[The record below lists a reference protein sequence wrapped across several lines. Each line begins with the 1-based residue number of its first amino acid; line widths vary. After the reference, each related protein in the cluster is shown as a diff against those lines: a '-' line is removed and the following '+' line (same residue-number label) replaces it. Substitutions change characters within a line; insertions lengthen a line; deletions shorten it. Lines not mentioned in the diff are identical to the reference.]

1 MRFVPR
7 ALQAYAHD
15 ARAAF
20 THAPLEVLVGVLVAI
35 TFAVTQRGSGR
46 GQYDLWWRV
55 AAASALAFPLL
66 LSLSVLRARG
76 VLDARLRWLLSA
88 AVLAAAASYGWL
100 VLDPDHDAEAWRW
113 FLLAAAAVL
122 ALLLTPV
129 AGNGERAEVRRR
141 TWSFGYKGIVRTVG
155 VLGYAALL
163 YLALS
168 GAVGAVTT
176 LFDLETPKHLYTD
189 LFAAVFF
196 ALAPW
201 ILVGGIPRLIEPWRG
216 DTAVPKPLSI
226 AGRFLYVPVLVV
238 YLAILYA
245 YTVRVLVTGE
255 IPKNLVSPLVI
266 AAGLLGFGVALLLEP
281 VHGDPEHRGVSRA
294 VRLLPAALIPVLPLA
309 FWAVLQRQA
318 QYGWTEF
325 RYIRLVVLVL
335 LAILAVLGTVR
346 LVRRQPPVLSSVLA
360 VFLAASLLA
369 AVGPWSAT
377 AVSRR
382 SQTAR
387 LEDGLRRIG
396 LRDRAAWANQ
406 LTRKD
411 GLRVDSARYEQI
423 TSSASYLYRNH
434 GAAALR
440 RVFPG
445 VPDTLPTGESVTALL
460 HLVRSCGPPES
471 DVSASFDWNGGVAG
485 IEGGVMQQLNVTRGD
500 PDTVVFTGGPTLTAR
515 LEPDAVVFRAGGADA
530 WEARV
535 ELAAVRAQ
543 VNRMAAR
550 CPRPEY
556 DAIYIDHALALQP
569 LMDAAGRRRG
579 QLLVTEA
586 GIQNAPDTIT
596 AKGKVVRIDAPG
608 FRRVGGSLFLRP
620 STAAPASP
628 VH

>member
-1 MRFVPR
+1 
-7 ALQAYAHD
+7 LQAYAHD

-20 THAPLEVLVGVLVAI
+20 THAPLEVLVGVLVGV

-76 VLDARLRWLLSA
+76 VLDGRLRWLLA
-88 AVLAAAASYGWL
+88 ATASYSWL
-100 VLDPDHDAEAWRW
+100 VHDPDHDAEAWRW

-129 AGNGERAEVRRR
+129 AGGGERAEVRRR
-141 TWSFGYKGIVRTVG
+141 TWSYGYRGVVRTVG

-176 LFDLETPKHLYTD
+176 LFDLETPRHLYSD

-216 DTAVPKPLSI
+216 DTTVPKPLSI
-226 AGRFLYVPVLVV
+226 AGRFLYVPVLAV

-335 LAILAVLGTVR
+335 LAILAVLGTIR

-360 VFLAASLLA
+360 IFLAASLLA

-396 LRDRAAWANQ
+396 LRDRAAWARQ

-440 RVFPG
+440 RVFPSF
-445 VPDTLPTGESVTALL
+445 PDTLPAGKSVEKLL
-460 HLVRSCGPPES
+460 HLVQSCGGVEVH
-471 DVSASFDWNGGVAG
+471 VSATIDWTGGIAG
-485 IEGGVMQQLNVTRGD
+485 IEGGVMQRVIVERAGTD
-500 PDTVVFTGGPTLTAR
+500 TLTAPGAPTV
-515 LEPDAVVFRAGGADA
+515 LATLSPEAMLFRAGGVDA

-535 ELAAVRAQ
+535 DLAPIRAQ
-543 VNRMAAR
+543 VFRASAA
-550 CPRPEY
+550 CPRPGY
-556 DAIYIDHALALQP
+556 DEIQIPHGLALYP
-569 LMDAAGRRRG
+569 LVDGRGRRRG
-579 QLLVTEA
+579 QLLLTDVAVQNDSVREWVKGRRGKMTPPGLNRVT
-586 GIQNAPDTIT
+586 
-596 AKGKVVRIDAPG
+596 
-608 FRRVGGSLFLRP
+608 GSLFLADAG
-620 STAAPASP
+620 AASA
-628 VH
+628 H